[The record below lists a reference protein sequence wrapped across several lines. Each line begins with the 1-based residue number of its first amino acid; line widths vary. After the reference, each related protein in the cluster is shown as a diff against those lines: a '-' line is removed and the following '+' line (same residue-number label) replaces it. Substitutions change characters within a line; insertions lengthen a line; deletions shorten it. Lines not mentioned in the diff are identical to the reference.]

1 MYFFKLLGKKKKR
14 TMRTMSDQAPPA
26 GMGRINYL
34 ERDRG
39 KKRKNNKF

>member
-1 MYFFKLLGKKKKR
+1 
-14 TMRTMSDQAPPA
+14 MSDQAPPA

-39 KKRKNNKF
+39 KKKKKQQILSIALEEKVK